1 MVTVVM
7 DPVLTSMN
15 VLMDQIAVKSTCI
28 NNDGDYTCDCPS
40 GYESDR
46 LNCFDINEC
55 ITGENN
61 SMPPVTTL
69 MVDTTVDVTQAML
82 YTEKFAMTLTNV
94 ALHKAQSVPTMMVF
108 LLAYVKMVSVV
119 TVNTAWITTN
129 VTIIFVVNES
139 APTLSAVSAVIVLL
153 VSSSRALPVSML
165 MSVMTHLATRIPLLV
180 PLMVHRL
187 VSSELI

>member
-1 MVTVVM
+1 
-7 DPVLTSMN
+7 
-15 VLMDQIAVKSTCI
+15 
-28 NNDGDYTCDCPS
+28 
-40 GYESDR
+40 
-46 LNCFDINEC
+46 
-55 ITGENN
+55 
-61 SMPPVTTL
+61 
-69 MVDTTVDVTQAML
+69 
-82 YTEKFAMTLTNV
+82 MTLTNV
-94 ALHKAQSVPTMMVF
+94 ALHQAQSTHHVPTMMVF

-180 PLMVHRL
+180 HLMVHRL
-187 VSSELI
+187 VSSDLI